1 MVLDIFL
8 AVRAPPSPPLVLQ
21 ILILFLPVEKI
32 LMLKLPEIRVLIV
45 LLDDSQHYFVF
56 CFCSEI
62 GMKKKYPL
70 AGSSEILRLDLFAIR
85 QLCILQ
91 EPTEWERISYSVT
104 SLPPDLML
112 VRLTRHGDETDL
124 AVG

>member
-62 GMKKKYPL
+62 GMKKNTPSLVAQKY
-70 AGSSEILRLDLFAIR
+70 SDLIFCH
-85 QLCILQ
+85 QTTL
-91 EPTEWERISYSVT
+91 Y
-104 SLPPDLML
+104 
-112 VRLTRHGDETDL
+112 LTRTNG
-124 AVG
+124 VGKNIL

>member
-1 MVLDIFL
+1 
-8 AVRAPPSPPLVLQ
+8 
-21 ILILFLPVEKI
+21 
-32 LMLKLPEIRVLIV
+32 MLKLPEIRVLIV

-70 AGSSEILRLDLFAIR
+70 AGTCSSEILRLDLFAIR